1 MEHAA
6 MSLSYKGGQYSI
18 YDSPQPLTT
27 LITNNTKPN
36 IVDTPL
42 TLIFM
47 MGQWHV
53 AFSLSFNGG
62 QYIIYESSQPFTTM
76 ITNDAK
82 PEIVDALLT
91 LIFMMG
97 QGACRYLYVL

>member
-1 MEHAA
+1 MAHTAI
-6 MSLSYKGGQYSI
+6 SLSAKGGQYSI

-47 MGQWHV
+47 MGQGHV
-53 AFSLSFNGG
+53 AFSLSYNGG
-62 QYIIYESSQPFTTM
+62 EYFIYESSQPSTTM

-91 LIFMMG
+91 LIFIMG
-97 QGACRYLYVL
+97 QGACRYLCVL